1 MNKFYDII
9 LQQFSEYE
17 QYNKFLQEK
26 QLELGEKR
34 KQNAKG
40 LQDIVSSGQTPND
53 AIIQNISDKIY
64 DYHAEEVLY
73 KQDCTSLYYTLYLNV
88 KTYLQLEDVM
98 ILPKEITELC
108 KAFEHTLPKSYF
120 VIELEKD
127 NLVAKEIE
135 KGRADK
141 QKDFFKSSEVKN
153 IQQSILNSLEVEL
166 AKKKEEN

>member
-34 KQNAKG
+34 KQNAKEV
-40 LQDIVSSGQTPND
+40 QDIVVNGQTPD
-53 AIIQNISDKIY
+53 EAILQNISDKIY

-73 KQDCTSLYYTLYLNV
+73 KQDCTSLYYTIYLNV

-108 KAFEHTLPKSYF
+108 KAFEHTLPKPYF
-120 VIELEKD
+120 IIEKEGEK
-127 NLVAKEIE
+127 LVAKEIE
-135 KGRADK
+135 KGRANK
-141 QKDFFKSSEVKN
+141 QKDYFKSSEVRN
-153 IQQSILNSLEVEL
+153 IQQSILNSLEAEL
-166 AKKKEEN
+166 AKKKE